1 MSSPSGP
8 SRLPRAKFEE
18 FVRHIL
24 AVPKADVDARLAE
37 EKRKKRERPKRPPT
51 N

>member
-1 MSSPSGP
+1 MSSRNEPN
-8 SRLPRAKFEE
+8 RHPRERFEE

-24 AVPKADVDARLAE
+24 AVPKSELEARLAA
-37 EKRKKRERPKRPPT
+37 EKRRKRKPPAK